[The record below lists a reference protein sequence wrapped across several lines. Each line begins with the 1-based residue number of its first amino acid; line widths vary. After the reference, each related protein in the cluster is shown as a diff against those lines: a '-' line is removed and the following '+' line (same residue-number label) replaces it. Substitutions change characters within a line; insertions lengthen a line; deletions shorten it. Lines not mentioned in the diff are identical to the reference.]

1 MKCPQC
7 ETPLRLE
14 AATQANT
21 QTSRQTP
28 LRRFQII
35 DLLAMT
41 ALVALHLASFPAEA
55 SKDGSNFAALLY
67 LSPTAITCLVHL
79 RLCLKIPSA
88 MFIHYVM
95 TVAWTFLHAVGL
107 NYATNAYNPMTRSG
121 RSFQIDIYSNAWNDT
136 LEMAGWAIALA
147 ATYGVICYAA
157 VSAAINRDPGHAGPD
172 THTGG

>member
-21 QTSRQTP
+21 QAPRATR

-35 DLLAMT
+35 DLLAVT
-41 ALVALHLASFPAEA
+41 ALVALHFASFPAEA
-55 SKDGSNFAALLY
+55 SKGGSNFAVLLY
-67 LSPTAITCLVHL
+67 LSPTVITCLVHL

-95 TVAWTFLHAVGL
+95 TVTWTFLHAVGV
-107 NYATNAYNPMTRSG
+107 NYAINEYNPMTRSG
-121 RSFQIDIYSNAWNDT
+121 RTVQIAIYSNAWNDT

-147 ATYGVICYAA
+147 ATYGAICYAA
-157 VSAAINRDPGHAGPD
+157 VSAAINRDTGYAAPD
-172 THTGG
+172 THNGG